1 MTTPLALP
9 ESPKI
14 LCFLPHES
22 VEDGLAR
29 LPYLRALR
37 HAFPGAHLTWMV
49 GRGPSMF
56 RGPLQPLAKGL
67 IDRVVDS
74 VPIQGRLLELLGRPL
89 AQDSFDLVLD
99 GQQRVM
105 TAMAL
110 KRIRTRHF
118 LSAAGD
124 YMLST
129 RKPAGRASAATTQTA
144 RGIGSTE
151 IAQLLALVELA
162 TGLPARPAAPLA
174 LSPDVRAAARALLPR
189 GPSYVGLAPGAADLS
204 LAWPVNDYVHIAR
217 VLAENGNAPVFFLGP
232 AEQHWHEPIGAA
244 VPSAR
249 FPVQHASVEHL
260 AAAPDLCIALAER
273 VGVTVVNDGVFAYL
287 AAAAGTPVVGLYG
300 PTDPERTKP
309 LASRLTVLRAQDYG
323 SAELSAIPAS
333 KVLQAI
339 AQALVTEGRSRAS

>member
-37 HAFPGAHLTWMV
+37 HAFPSAHLTWMV

-124 YMLST
+124 YMLSA
-129 RKPAGRASAATTQTA
+129 RKPAA
-144 RGIGSTE
+144 RGTGSTE

-204 LAWPVNDYVHIAR
+204 LAWPVNDFVHIAR

-232 AEQHWHEPIGAA
+232 AEHHWHEPIGAA
-244 VPSAR
+244 VPTAR
-249 FPVQHASVEHL
+249 FPVQHPSVEHL

-273 VGVTVVNDGVFAYL
+273 VGVTVVNDSVFAHL
-287 AAAAGTPVVGLYG
+287 AAAGGTPVVGLYG
-300 PTDPERTKP
+300 PTDPARAAP
-309 LASRLTVLRAQDYG
+309 LASRLIVLRAQDHG
-323 SAELSAIPAS
+323 STELSAIPAA

-339 AQALVTEGRSRAS
+339 SQALLSEGRSRAS